1 MLTQPQPPR
10 ILIIHE
16 NEDFSDR
23 FCNLFLPY
31 SDAMI
36 MKCNYDIIRINQL
49 INSIELDYIV
59 VDFDERNSLLLKDFN
74 EVNLDTRKECK
85 VILLS
90 KLEGLKEKLQP
101 FTINLPPNGKNAYKH
116 HSQSAKPHT
125 DELIGLPTN
134 TGIRFV
140 NKSEIVLFRYAK
152 KSESSKERWE
162 VLLCSSETL
171 QLKINTT
178 SKDIFKLINDT
189 NFIQLCQK
197 CIINLKYLKSIETK
211 THRCIL
217 HEPFD
222 KMEILISRSCLNEIK
237 ERFDM

>member
-1 MLTQPQPPR
+1 MLTQQQPR
-10 ILIIHE
+10 ILVIHE
-16 NEDFSDR
+16 SEDFSDR

-36 MKCNYDIIRINQL
+36 IKCNYDIIQINLL
-49 INSIELDYIV
+49 INSIEPDYIV
-59 VDFDERNSLLLKDFN
+59 VDFDERDSLMLKDFN

-101 FTINLPPNGKNAYKH
+101 LTISLPPNGKNAYIH
-116 HSQSAKPHT
+116 HNQPSKLPAN
-125 DELIGLPTN
+125 DWIGLPTN

-140 NKSEIVLFRYAK
+140 NKSEIVFFRYAK
-152 KSESSKERWE
+152 KSVSSKERWE
-162 VLLCSSETL
+162 VMLCSSETL

-178 SKDIFKLINDT
+178 SKDIFKLIDNS

-197 CIINLKYLKSIETK
+197 HIINLKFLKSIETK
-211 THRCIL
+211 TRRCLL
-217 HEPFD
+217 HEPFEA
-222 KMEILISRSCLNEIK
+222 MEIMISRNCLNAVK